1 MILQNIKKKKEKN
14 QKIISTLYNNMEVKT
29 KDAYNEGNITMKV
42 TITLR
47 QKLVKLT
54 FTVVRVSARV
64 SVV

>member
-1 MILQNIKKKKEKN
+1 MILENIKKKKEKN

>member
-64 SVV
+64 S

>member
-1 MILQNIKKKKEKN
+1 
-14 QKIISTLYNNMEVKT
+14 
-29 KDAYNEGNITMKV
+29 MKV

-64 SVV
+64 SVVWENNNLIKHYTMSWFDEKIKWFKLSHMLN

>member
-1 MILQNIKKKKEKN
+1 MILENIKKKKEKN
-14 QKIISTLYNNMEVKT
+14 QKIISTVYNNMEVKT

-47 QKLVKLT
+47 QKLMKLT

>member
-1 MILQNIKKKKEKN
+1 MILENIKKKKEKN
-14 QKIISTLYNNMEVKT
+14 QKIISTVYNNMEVKT

>member
-1 MILQNIKKKKEKN
+1 MILENIKKKKEKN

-47 QKLVKLT
+47 QKLMKLT

>member
-1 MILQNIKKKKEKN
+1 
-14 QKIISTLYNNMEVKT
+14 
-29 KDAYNEGNITMKV
+29 MKV

-64 SVV
+64 SVVWENNNLIKQYTMSWFDEKIKWFKLSHMLN